1 MGGTTSKWELT
12 MTMSDERTR
21 NLLQTGCFIKEL
33 RAEQALPDR
42 VRNEAD
48 RLLRHYPTVDEFRLL
63 AKIETSFVGSN
74 LLTPDFNAS
83 WLKGYRFG
91 PYDR

>member
-1 MGGTTSKWELT
+1 
-12 MTMSDERTR
+12 MTMPDERTR
-21 NLLQTGCFIKEL
+21 GLLQSGCFLKEL
-33 RAEQALPDR
+33 RADESLPAR

-63 AKIETSFVGSN
+63 AKIEASFMGSN

-83 WLKGYRFG
+83 
-91 PYDR
+91 